1 MKKLL
6 FIAAMLLMVSSA
18 SAQKKADSK
27 TVYIIDGKV
36 QTEEFFKIIPPELI
50 ENIEIKKGVK
60 SVVNVTTKEYAISVD
75 EDGVETVIVGFGE
88 SKKETVW
95 QHVDRTNPQQGR
107 DKIVTIRGDVDPK
120 DVSLDKLN
128 VDGALYLGKANPTI
142 LVIDEKGKAEKV
154 KNLDHIKASDIES
167 LTIVKTKEEMKP
179 YVEKYGPSDEGFVV
193 VTIKKSK

>member
-6 FIAAMLLMVSSA
+6 FLAAMLIIAGSA
-18 SAQKKADSK
+18 SAQKKADGK
-27 TVYIIDGKV
+27 TVYIINGKV
-36 QTEEFFKIIPPELI
+36 LTEEHFKAIPPELI
-50 ENIEIKKGVK
+50 DNVEIKKGAK
-60 SVVNVTTKEYAISVD
+60 SVVNVTTKKSAKTID

-95 QHVDRTNPQQGR
+95 QHVDRTNPQPER

-128 VDGALYLGKANPTI
+128 VGGALYLGKANPTI
-142 LVIDEKGKAEKV
+142 LVIDKEGKAEKV
-154 KNLDHIKASDIES
+154 KNLDRIKASDIES

-193 VTIKKSK
+193 VTLKKTK

>member
-18 SAQKKADSK
+18 SAQKKADNK

-60 SVVNVTTKEYAISVD
+60 SVVNVTTKEYAITVD

-88 SKKETVW
+88 SKKET
-95 QHVDRTNPQQGR
+95 
-107 DKIVTIRGDVDPK
+107 
-120 DVSLDKLN
+120 
-128 VDGALYLGKANPTI
+128 
-142 LVIDEKGKAEKV
+142 
-154 KNLDHIKASDIES
+154 
-167 LTIVKTKEEMKP
+167 
-179 YVEKYGPSDEGFVV
+179 
-193 VTIKKSK
+193 

>member
-18 SAQKKADSK
+18 QAQKKADSK

-50 ENIEIKKGVK
+50 ENVEIKKGAK
-60 SVVNVTTKEYAISVD
+60 SVVNVTTKKSAKTVD

-95 QHVDRTNPQQGR
+95 QHVDRTNPQPER
-107 DKIVTIRGDVDPK
+107 DKIVTIRGDVDSK

-128 VDGALYLGKANPTI
+128 VGGALYLGKANPTI
-142 LVIDEKGKAEKV
+142 LVIDKKGKAEKV
-154 KNLDHIKASDIES
+154 KNLDRIKASDIES

-193 VTIKKSK
+193 VTLKN

>member
-1 MKKLL
+1 
-6 FIAAMLLMVSSA
+6 MLLMVGSA
-18 SAQKKADSK
+18 QAQKKADSK

-50 ENIEIKKGVK
+50 ENVEIKKGAK
-60 SVVNVTTKEYAISVD
+60 SVVNVTTKKSAKTVD

-95 QHVDRTNPQQGR
+95 QHIDRTNPQPER
-107 DKIVTIRGDVDPK
+107 DKIVTIRGDVDSK

-128 VDGALYLGKANPTI
+128 VGGALYLGKANPTI
-142 LVIDEKGKAEKV
+142 LVIDKQGKAEKV
-154 KNLDHIKASDIES
+154 KNLDRIKASDIES

-193 VTIKKSK
+193 VTLKKTK